1 MIKQQGKNHQATSNS
16 SALQGGKSL
25 PYSEFHKQASVFRSK
40 AVYHGASGITST
52 LLSMIFVNTPIGL
65 SFRSIAVRM
74 MVIITATLRLP
85 RSVILPKVIFLNMT
99 AFLIACSAA
108 LLVGGIIGYS
118 RNTVISHE
126 GS

>member
-1 MIKQQGKNHQATSNS
+1 MRKQQEKNHQATSNS
-16 SALQGGKSL
+16 SALQGGESL
-25 PYSEFHKQASVFRSK
+25 VHGEFNKQTLAFSRK

-85 RSVILPKVIFLNMT
+85 RSVILP
-99 AFLIACSAA
+99 
-108 LLVGGIIGYS
+108 
-118 RNTVISHE
+118 R
-126 GS
+126 